1 MAVTI
6 DWVLFPHLQ
15 KEDGTNFI
23 RLRITH
29 KRKSKYVKTS
39 IAVVPE
45 DLTRSGN
52 LKNQGKED
60 LAEAEVKKWRNIVD
74 TMPTYSHDEMDVGE
88 VVGYIKARI
97 IEREAFRLDFVEFGK
112 KIAQEKKKSARTA
125 YMTAMNALARFFGHN
140 PDISEITVRALR
152 GFEEYLRK
160 KPLLRYVRKTGEL
173 KESKTPRNE
182 NTIILYLSTVRAVY
196 NQARLEFNDPDL
208 GIMRIPVDIFEY
220 YTMPKGVP
228 AEHYNIP
235 VEWVQMMI
243 DQRQGLKKR
252 ERLAIDAFLLSF
264 ALMGINAGDM
274 YKTSEKA
281 KDGVIHY
288 FRSKTTD
295 KKEDRAEMYVR
306 IEPCISQLM
315 KEYAGKDRL
324 FDFSE
329 RYTSKESFNCAL
341 NEGLKQ
347 WKERNGLKDERFTFY
362 AARHTWAT
370 LGASK
375 QVGVDFALITEG
387 LCHSDASRKMDM
399 VYIRKDWERVWD
411 ANAKVLSLLTW
422 R

>member
-1 MAVTI
+1 
-6 DWVLFPHLQ
+6 
-15 KEDGTNFI
+15 
-23 RLRITH
+23 
-29 KRKSKYVKTS
+29 
-39 IAVVPE
+39 
-45 DLTRSGN
+45 
-52 LKNQGKED
+52 
-60 LAEAEVKKWRNIVD
+60 
-74 TMPTYSHDEMDVGE
+74 
-88 VVGYIKARI
+88 
-97 IEREAFRLDFVEFGK
+97 
-112 KIAQEKKKSARTA
+112 
-125 YMTAMNALARFFGHN
+125 
-140 PDISEITVRALR
+140 
-152 GFEEYLRK
+152 
-160 KPLLRYVRKTGEL
+160 
-173 KESKTPRNE
+173 
-182 NTIILYLSTVRAVY
+182 
-196 NQARLEFNDPDL
+196 
-208 GIMRIPVDIFEY
+208 
-220 YTMPKGVP
+220 MPKGVP

-235 VEWVQMMI
+235 AEWVQMMI

-281 KDGVIHY
+281 RDGVIHY